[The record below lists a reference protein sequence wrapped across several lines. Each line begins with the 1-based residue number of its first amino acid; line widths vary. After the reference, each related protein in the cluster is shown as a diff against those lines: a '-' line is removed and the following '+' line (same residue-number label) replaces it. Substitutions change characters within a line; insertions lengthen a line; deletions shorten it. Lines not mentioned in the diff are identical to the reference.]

1 MKKIQDSLT
10 ECLYKALERCRSGI
24 LTKLAVAETKVSV
37 AETNVSAAETNVSVA
52 ETNVSAVETNVSVA
66 ETKVSMAE
74 TKVSFTAM
82 QRCIS
87 LPKGSDSDSKE
98 RLLPAFCAGRYGKY
112 GENERFRQATAG
124 RSPFISAIYFRY
136 SLAERSG

>member
-1 MKKIQDSLT
+1 MLF
-10 ECLYKALERCRSGI
+10 RS
-24 LTKLAVAETKVSV
+24 AETKVSV
-37 AETNVSAAETNVSVA
+37 AKTKVF
-52 ETNVSAVETNVSVA
+52 VA

-98 RLLPAFCAGRYGKY
+98 RLLPAFYAGRYGRY
-112 GENERFRQATAG
+112 GENGRFRQHTRAILASPVPSAARTDEIHFSPSYKR
-124 RSPFISAIYFRY
+124 RSRIIILSV
-136 SLAERSG
+136 